1 MSEPRVNGAGGST
14 GAGGGPGHGAAGAG
28 GAAAGGPPKGEWLPI
43 VISMT
48 VTCALG
54 AAVLGGVYLATD
66 RYAEAAR
73 VQGER
78 RAVTELLGLRPDA
91 PVREVR
97 QYLTRA
103 RDRVVYRTA
112 EGGTGSAESVG
123 GKELVFTLEGGLD
136 HEGPAP
142 SGAEN
147 LIPLGR
153 VFVAQGADGVPS
165 GYVVEGDTRGY
176 KNKIRFFVALDSTWN
191 IAGVRVL
198 EHEEDPGLGAEV
210 ATPWFQGQFAGRP
223 LASMPGLDVTRDP
236 MPEDWRAAL
245 KDLKRMAPVAWSERY
260 GALRTREEGKPIY
273 AVTGATISSRA
284 FTDGVRA
291 TVLHFRKRWELVSM
305 YLDLNSSHT
314 ESSR

>member
-1 MSEPRVNGAGGST
+1 VSAPRGNGATGGV
-14 GAGGGPGHGAAGAG
+14 AEN
-28 GAAAGGPPKGEWLPI
+28 GPPKGEWLPI
-43 VISMT
+43 VVSMT

-66 RYAEAAR
+66 RYAKAAR

-78 RAVTELLGLRPDA
+78 RAVAELLDLGPGAEL
-91 PVREVR
+91 REVS
-97 QYLTRA
+97 QYLTRE

-112 EGGTGSAESVG
+112 DQEAGGAGGVG
-123 GKELVFTLEGGLD
+123 GKELVFSLEGELV
-136 HEGPAP
+136 HEGLAT
-142 SGAEN
+142 SGADD

-153 VFVAQGADGVPS
+153 VFVATRGGVPS

-176 KNKIRFFVALDSTWN
+176 KNKIRFFVALDSAWD

-210 ATPWFQGQFAGRP
+210 ATPWFQGQFAGRH
-223 LASMPGLDVTRDP
+223 LESVRGLDVTRDP

-245 KDLKRMAPVAWSERY
+245 KDLKRVAPQAWTQRY
-260 GALRTREEGKPIY
+260 GTLRTREAGKPIY

-284 FTDGVRA
+284 LTDGVRA
-291 TVLHFRKRWELVSM
+291 TVLHFRRRWELVAP
-305 YLDLNSSHT
+305 YL
-314 ESSR
+314 EASR

>member
-1 MSEPRVNGAGGST
+1 VSAPRGNG
-14 GAGGGPGHGAAGAG
+14 PAGAT
-28 GAAAGGPPKGEWLPI
+28 GGPPKGEWLPI
-43 VISMT
+43 VASMT

-54 AAVLGGVYLATD
+54 AAILGGVYLATD

-91 PVREVR
+91 EVREVR

-112 EGGTGSAESVG
+112 EGGTGRAEGVG
-123 GKELVFTLEGGLD
+123 GEELVFGLDGGLV

-142 SGAEN
+142 SGVGD

-153 VFVAQGADGVPS
+153 VFVAATATGAPS
-165 GYVVEGDTRGY
+165 GFVVEGDTRGY
-176 KNKIRFFVALDSTWN
+176 KNKIRFFVALDSSWN

-223 LASMPGLDVTRDP
+223 LESVGGLDVTRDP
-236 MPEDWRAAL
+236 MPEDWRTAL

-260 GALRTREEGKPIY
+260 GALRTREQGKPIY

-291 TVLHFRKRWELVSM
+291 TVLHFRRRWELVEP
-305 YLDLNSSHT
+305 YL
-314 ESSR
+314 EGSRSEGQP